1 MSAELQVHSGSL
13 SIRHLRDEEKAL
25 IIEMV
30 RGLPAEHDVL
40 SGIEDAVVEDMNDG
54 GMGSLKFVRL
64 SSEKSRFAK
73 QLREATFADKDGVPV
88 SITINLDQSGHLFEL
103 DIFKA
108 DNSPLRKFPAPGDV
122 LIR

>member
-1 MSAELQVHSGSL
+1 
-13 SIRHLRDEEKAL
+13 
-25 IIEMV
+25 MV